1 MMLEL
6 KRIKEGRKNVEQIK
20 KLLGS
25 RSGDNLAEY
34 RKIAADII
42 KNVRANGDQAVL
54 DYTSRFDGVQFEA
67 SELEVTEAEIKAA
80 LKEVDADFIE
90 ALKNA
95 AANIEE
101 FHAEQKDKSW
111 QKQKK
116 PGIITGQVCR
126 PLKKAGVY
134 VPGGRAAYPSSV
146 LMTVIPAKVAGVEE
160 IIMLTPPD
168 KDGKV
173 SPVILAAA
181 EIAGADRIF
190 KVGGAQAV
198 AAAAYG
204 TETIPGVDIIVG
216 PGNIYVSMA
225 KELVFGQVKIDM
237 IAGPSEIMIMAEK
250 DSNPAYIAADLMS
263 QAEHDPLASS
273 ILVTDAPELIGEVE
287 KELEK
292 QIEKMSKKDIIKE
305 SLENFGLMIEVENQ
319 KAAME
324 MINLVAPEHLELA
337 VKNPFELLP
346 AVENA
351 GSIFLGEYT
360 PEPIGDYY
368 AGPNHVLPTEGTAR
382 FFSPLSVRDFLK
394 YSSFIYYTKD
404 AFLKDSDDVITLAE
418 GEGLTAH
425 ANSIKVRKE
434 KLEGENNED

>member
-1 MMLEL
+1 MEMIVMKLNL
-6 KRIKEGRKNVEQIK
+6 KRIKDGRRNVDQVKE
-20 KLLGS
+20 LLES
-25 RSGDNLAEY
+25 RSGDNLAKY
-34 RKIAADII
+34 RETAAGIL
-42 KNVRANGDQAVL
+42 KNVQKNGDLAVL
-54 DYTSRFDGVQFEA
+54 EYTFRFDGVDFEA
-67 SELEVTEAEIKAA
+67 SELEVTDAEIEAA
-80 LKEVDADFIE
+80 LKEVDEDFIA

-95 AANIEE
+95 AANIED

-116 PGIITGQVCR
+116 PGIITGQICQ

-168 KDGKV
+168 KEGKV

-190 KVGGAQAV
+190 KIGGAQAV

-204 TETIPGVDIIVG
+204 TETVPGVDIIVG

-250 DSNPAYIAADLMS
+250 DSNPSYIAADLMS

-273 ILVTDAPELIGEVE
+273 ILVTDAPELIEKVE
-287 KELEK
+287 EELEK
-292 QIEKMSKKDIIKE
+292 QIEKLSKKEIIKE
-305 SLENFGLMIEVENQ
+305 SLENFGLMIEVEDQN
-319 KAAME
+319 AAME

-368 AGPNHVLPTEGTAR
+368 AGPNHVLPTNSTAR
-382 FFSPLSVRDFLK
+382 FFSPLSVRDFVK
-394 YSSFIYYTKD
+394 YSGFIHYSKE
-404 AFLKDSDDVITLAE
+404 ALKEASDDVICLAE
-418 GEGLTAH
+418 GEGLDAH
-425 ANSIKVRKE
+425 ANSVRIRKE
-434 KLEGENNED
+434 D

>member
-1 MMLEL
+1 MVKLNI
-6 KRIKEGRKNVEQIK
+6 KRIKDGRKNVEQVK
-20 KLLGS
+20 ELLDS
-25 RSGDNLAEY
+25 RSGDNLAQY
-34 RKIAADII
+34 RETAAGIL
-42 KNVRANGDQAVL
+42 KNVQKNGDLAVL
-54 DYTSRFDGVQFEA
+54 EYTSRFDGVDFEA
-67 SELEVTEAEIKAA
+67 SELEVTEAEIEAA
-80 LKEVDADFIE
+80 LKEVDQDFID

-95 AANIEE
+95 AANIED

-160 IIMLTPPD
+160 IVMLTPPD
-168 KDGKV
+168 KEGKV

-181 EIAGADRIF
+181 EIAGVDRIF
-190 KVGGAQAV
+190 KIGGAQAV

-204 TETIPGVDIIVG
+204 TETVPGVDIIVG

-273 ILVTDAPELIGEVE
+273 ILVTDAPELIEKVE

-292 QIEKMSKKDIIKE
+292 QIEKMSKKEIIKE
-305 SLENFGLMIEVENQ
+305 SLENFGLMIEVEDQ
-319 KAAME
+319 EAAME

-337 VKNPFELLP
+337 IKNPFELLP

-368 AGPNHVLPTEGTAR
+368 AGPNHVLPTNSTAR
-382 FFSPLSVRDFLK
+382 FFSPLSVRDFVK
-394 YSSFIYYTKD
+394 YSGFIHYSKE
-404 AFLKDSDDVITLAE
+404 ALKEASDDVICLAE
-418 GEGLTAH
+418 GEGLDAH
-425 ANSIKVRKE
+425 ANSVRIR
-434 KLEGENNED
+434 NNDQKI

>member
-1 MMLEL
+1 MIKMLKI
-6 KRIKEGRKNVEQIK
+6 KRIKDGRKNVAQVKE
-20 KLLGS
+20 LLDS
-25 RSGDNLAEY
+25 RSGDNLSQY
-34 RKIAADII
+34 REIAADIL
-42 KNVRANGDQAVL
+42 KNVKANGDQAVL
-54 DYTSRFDGVQFEA
+54 EYTSRFDGIKFKA
-67 SELEVTEAEIKAA
+67 SELEVTEAEIKTAV
-80 LKEVDADFIE
+80 KKVDKDFIK

-101 FHAEQKDKSW
+101 FHVEQKDRSW
-111 QKQKK
+111 QKLKK
-116 PGIITGQVCR
+116 PGIITGQICQ

-160 IIMLTPPD
+160 IVMLTPPD
-168 KDGKV
+168 QEGKV

-181 EIAGADRIF
+181 DIAGVDRIF

-250 DSNPAYIAADLMS
+250 DSNPAFIAADLMS

-273 ILVTDAPELIGEVE
+273 ILVTDAPELIKEVE
-287 KELEK
+287 KELEE
-292 QIEKMSKKDIIKE
+292 QITGLNKKEIIKE
-305 SLENFGLMIEVENQ
+305 SLESFGLMIEVEDQ
-319 KAAME
+319 QAALE

-360 PEPIGDYY
+360 PEPVGDYY
-368 AGPNHVLPTEGTAR
+368 AGPNHVLPTNSTAR
-382 FFSPLSVRDFLK
+382 FFSPLSVRDFVK
-394 YSSFIYYTKD
+394 YSGFIHYSQE
-404 AFLKDSDDVITLAE
+404 ALNEASADVICLAE
-418 GEGLTAH
+418 GEGLDAH
-425 ANSIKVRKE
+425 ANSVRIRKE
-434 KLEGENNED
+434 N

>member
-1 MMLEL
+1 MEMIKMLKI
-6 KRIKEGRKNVEQIK
+6 KRIKDGRKNVAQVKE
-20 KLLGS
+20 LLDS
-25 RSGDNLAEY
+25 RSGDNLSQY
-34 RKIAADII
+34 REIAADIL
-42 KNVRANGDQAVL
+42 KNVKANGDQAVL
-54 DYTSRFDGVQFEA
+54 EYTSRFDGIKFKA
-67 SELEVTEAEIKAA
+67 SELEVTEAEIKTAV
-80 LKEVDADFIE
+80 KKVDKDFIK

-101 FHAEQKDKSW
+101 FHVEQKDRSW
-111 QKQKK
+111 QKLKK
-116 PGIITGQVCR
+116 PGIITGQICQ

-160 IIMLTPPD
+160 IVMLTPPD
-168 KDGKV
+168 QEGKV

-181 EIAGADRIF
+181 DIAGVDRIF

-250 DSNPAYIAADLMS
+250 DSNPAFIAADLMS

-273 ILVTDAPELIGEVE
+273 ILVTDAPALIKEVE
-287 KELEK
+287 KELEE
-292 QIEKMSKKDIIKE
+292 QITGLNKKEIIKE
-305 SLENFGLMIEVENQ
+305 SLESFGLMIEVEDQ
-319 KAAME
+319 QAALE

-360 PEPIGDYY
+360 PEPVGDYY
-368 AGPNHVLPTEGTAR
+368 AGPNHVLPTNSTAR
-382 FFSPLSVRDFLK
+382 FFSPLSVRDFVK
-394 YSSFIYYTKD
+394 YSGFIHYSQE
-404 AFLKDSDDVITLAE
+404 ALNEASADVICLAE
-418 GEGLTAH
+418 GEGLDAH
-425 ANSIKVRKE
+425 ANSVRIRKE
-434 KLEGENNED
+434 N